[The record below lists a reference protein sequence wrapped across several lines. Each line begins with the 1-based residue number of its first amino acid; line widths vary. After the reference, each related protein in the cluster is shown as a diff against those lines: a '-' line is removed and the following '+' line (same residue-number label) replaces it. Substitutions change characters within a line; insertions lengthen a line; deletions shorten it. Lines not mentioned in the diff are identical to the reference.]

1 MQGIRGWGGRI
12 RTSGWRNQ
20 NPLPYHLA
28 TPQRAA
34 RLGGPGGK
42 RADNSSGCP
51 APQWAEPDEICSR
64 RRGARTRLTRSTR
77 NNHFGRVT
85 QPSVQKGPDFV
96 STRRRGP
103 TIRNRHSCLVDASSA
118 RLLQRRSL
126 QRGHCRRTI
135 AVCRTGPGA
144 QLEQNASRRS
154 HLASVR
160 GDPDRMAR
168 RLSEICP
175 ARPVRRLDP
184 LRL

>member
-51 APQWAEPDEICSR
+51 APQWAGPDEICSR

-77 NNHFGRVT
+77 NHRFGCVT
-85 QPSVQKGPDFV
+85 QQSVLKGPDFV
-96 STRRRGP
+96 STGRPGAV
-103 TIRNRHSCLVDASSA
+103 IRNRHSCLVDASSA
-118 RLLQRRSL
+118 PAPAQIASAWTLLEDDSNVPDWPRRSA
-126 QRGHCRRTI
+126 RTQCKSPI
-135 AVCRTGPGA
+135 SSC
-144 QLEQNASRRS
+144 QCSR
-154 HLASVR
+154 
-160 GDPDRMAR
+160 
-168 RLSEICP
+168 
-175 ARPVRRLDP
+175 
-184 LRL
+184 